1 MHGLLRCEVCSVCM
15 LTVLDHIFGLLNNQE
30 ESYEWLSYINRLLLQ
45 VLKVFISFS
54 QAFL

>member
-1 MHGLLRCEVCSVCM
+1 MHGLLRCEVHSVCM

-45 VLKVFISFS
+45 VLKVFISFG